1 MARHVEDRA
10 TLEVRSPDTLL
21 AGFQTNTEH
30 KFNGQC
36 HSAAL
41 RRGLRC
47 EALPLPPP
55 RAGVGRGTTENEN
68 QIMGGVTLELGRDR
82 EKVCVTYTSLSL
94 CLSLISLSASL

>member
-10 TLEVRSPDTLL
+10 ILEVRSLQIPYFQGSRATLSTI
-21 AGFQTNTEH
+21 Q
-30 KFNGQC
+30 QC

-68 QIMGGVTLELGRDR
+68 QIRYTALMGAGGGFPFAL
-82 EKVCVTYTSLSL
+82 
-94 CLSLISLSASL
+94 